1 MKEKQLVKQLKRQN
15 EKALTEL
22 VQQYS
27 AYISTIVRNI
37 GRNVFSESDVEEIAA
52 DVFIAVWNNADKLR
66 TNSLRSYLGTI
77 ARNTAISRLRQ
88 FRYTLPIDELQI
100 ASDEDIEAETERKL
114 LCAELRAIVSGMEQ
128 KDKEVL
134 LRFYFYYQ
142 HIPQI
147 AEEMQIT
154 DAVVKTRLH
163 RARKKLLE
171 RLKERGYE
179 HEA

>member
-1 MKEKQLVKQLKRQN
+1 MNEEQLIRLLKRRN

-22 VQQYS
+22 VRQYS
-27 AYISTIVRNI
+27 AYVSTIARNI

-52 DVFIAVWNNADKLR
+52 DAFIAVWNNADKLR
-66 TNSLRSYLGTI
+66 TNTLRSYLGTVV
-77 ARNTAISRLRQ
+77 RNTAISRLRQ

-100 ASDEDIEAETERKL
+100 ASDEDIEAKTECKL
-114 LCAELRAIVSGMEQ
+114 LCAELRTIVNGMEQ
-128 KDKEVL
+128 KDKEIL

-142 HIPQI
+142 RIPQI

-154 DAVVKTRLH
+154 EATAKTRLH

-179 HEA
+179 HET